1 MSGVVVVNTTF
12 ITDNVKELLS
22 KISDSKTILI
32 FSEKLFYA
40 DVLSIRLIEYML
52 KENLKLKAIVY
63 LDNGELDHLFL
74 QLSGIEA
81 NRIQLVR
88 YVDLNTL
95 FTQICRAY
103 LVPEI
108 YTDTIVLIPLTR
120 IYTTTSGSLKSI
132 MKIRPIVV
140 ELVALLKRISNYSNL
155 KSLITVHKG
164 HVRVLKKYVDVC
176 ILAVDETEFEVIRG
190 G

>member
-1 MSGVVVVNTTF
+1 LSGVVVVDTTF
-12 ITDNVKELLS
+12 ITGNVKELLS

-140 ELVALLKRISNYSNL
+140 ELVVLLKRISNYSNL